1 MKDLTRVMTLLVG
14 SLGIL
19 LIVLTL
25 SSAGFSWLLADR
37 LSTVNEVN
45 SVKQRHAINFRGSV
59 HDRAILIRDIALAA
73 DAADMRASIEE
84 IRALEAAYTASA
96 GPLDA
101 FFNDDIADQPA
112 EAEILGRIKD
122 VERRTLPLVEAVI
135 ETGLAGNIE
144 ETNRIVMTEA
154 RPAFI
159 AWLRCTGRRK
169 KISTVSRKL
178 ARSLKPNLRRQLKT

>member
-1 MKDLTRVMTLLVG
+1 
-14 SLGIL
+14 

-112 EAEILGRIKD
+112 EAEIAWLGVINEFIDLQENLNKD
-122 VERRTLPLVEAVI
+122 ITTFVDRSVIIFEVALAVMAVI
-135 ETGLAGNIE
+135 GIGVSMYFLPKIRTMHRE
-144 ETNRIVMTEA
+144 EKEGA
-154 RPAFI
+154 YSAFD
-159 AWLRCTGRRK
+159 
-169 KISTVSRKL
+169 
-178 ARSLKPNLRRQLKT
+178 Q